1 MDTLSLSIRHLKGNP
16 GPGAYYRDFL
26 NEGKPVTNESR
37 KRDAKR
43 KRARRRAA
51 AKAKKEAEE
60 AEKAVARQMR
70 RMEGEREAAAMGDE
84 PMVVLV
90 PPVRPRTSPC
100 LLHSLTR
107 SRSLSECCLPG
118 SILESGGGGR
128 QGSATFSRRKTFA
141 HAASLSS

>member
-1 MDTLSLSIRHLKGNP
+1 MSIEADSSKELAEKLKTESGKAGGGLVVSKSLGVRFRSEVPEEVL
-16 GPGAYYRDFL
+16 
-26 NEGKPVTNESR
+26 
-37 KRDAKR
+37 
-43 KRARRRAA
+43 RR
-51 AKAKKEAEE
+51 EE

-90 PPVRPRTSPC
+90 PPVRPRTSPR

-118 SILESGGGGR
+118 SILESGGGG
-128 QGSATFSRRKTFA
+128 
-141 HAASLSS
+141 

>member
-1 MDTLSLSIRHLKGNP
+1 MPMDTLSLSIRHLKGNP

-90 PPVRPRTSPC
+90 PPVRPRSSPC

-107 SRSLSECCLPG
+107 SRSLSGCCLPW
-118 SILESGGGGR
+118 IHSGI
-128 QGSATFSRRKTFA
+128 RRRRMTR
-141 HAASLSS
+141 